1 MKWQI
6 WVEPNQIFVE
16 EFPNGWTHDDVRRAA
31 ENRYPGKVQ
40 TVGCA
45 PTGGSSDDDDD
56 NGGGSFTPDLDLGT
70 SFTLCL
76 VLGGIILFFYALPF
90 IIVFGAIGLI
100 GWGCYKFIKWILK

>member
-16 EFPNGWTHDDVRRAA
+16 EFPNGWSHDDVRRAA

-45 PTGGSSDDDDD
+45 PTGGSSDDDD
-56 NGGGSFTPDLDLGT
+56 NTGGGGFGSLIGNSF
-70 SFTLCL
+70 
-76 VLGGIILFFYALPF
+76 ALWF
-90 IIVFGAIGLI
+90 IGVIAFLSLLPYLIPVIVFGLI